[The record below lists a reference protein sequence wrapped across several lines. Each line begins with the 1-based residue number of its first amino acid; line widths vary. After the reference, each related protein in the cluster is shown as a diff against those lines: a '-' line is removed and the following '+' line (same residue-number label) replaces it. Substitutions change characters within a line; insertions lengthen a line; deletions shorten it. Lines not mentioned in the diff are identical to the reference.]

1 MIFRD
6 SVLGLRSTTRSGGT
20 TVDVWRA
27 RERNGEERREE
38 KTSKLPRGTISA
50 DRTYNSLLSED
61 NFHKWSSSLFS
72 IPSLSSPL

>member
-1 MIFRD
+1 MD
-6 SVLGLRSTTRSGGT
+6 GGLGLRRGG
-20 TVDVWRA
+20 
-27 RERNGEERREE
+27 GETSKEE